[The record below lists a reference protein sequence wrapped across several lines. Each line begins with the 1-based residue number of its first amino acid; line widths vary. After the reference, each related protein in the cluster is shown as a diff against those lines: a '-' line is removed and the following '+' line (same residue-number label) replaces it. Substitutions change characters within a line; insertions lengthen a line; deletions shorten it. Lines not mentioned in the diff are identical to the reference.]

1 MKTATIAASLLA
13 GSAAAKKSTGKI
25 DQAAF
30 ERAVYGDGEKSSKLR
45 KKVMEKGT
53 FVAPGSSLERE
64 LQNGNNNYAYRND
77 MTDDYFSQNG
87 MSNSQFNF
95 NPSQYSLSYHRC
107 ANVKQYSDTVA
118 ALEDTQNVLSTTS
131 FAVFR
136 FCPSATCMSSSN
148 DDSTWTCDDGD
159 TYCYEARTTAK
170 RNNWTYEQFMA
181 YKKWQKMY
189 GSQYEWE
196 QKRAN
201 IASTTCDDTQE
212 NCEIYYT
219 GNYRSFQDY
228 YEPQQVQGAR
238 GKGCQKN
245 YGEYLLKLEDY
256 LALMLEW
263 HEERLETYVEYC
275 QQCMMNAYDNWLLYA
290 GEWNNRNNYNQN
302 GNWANYDSNYDAY
315 VQQQQDGNDGG
326 RRALKEEV
334 VSKVTFEQFS
344 DDEYMRKLYNNQNN
358 YANGGDDINEQWE
371 QMKIMFYEGCPEYDT
386 CAEYQNVPDFDE
398 TYSQYFTCTQVQR
411 NNGNVAYLAPHCG
424 EDGFTVTLGV
434 FSDAYCADYI
444 GYGVDVNNYVDFSY
458 AADPNDPLRSYYN
471 SANGPVLD
479 QLQWSNE
486 HNVCI
491 DCDLGALLY
500 AGEIESANAQQ
511 SYYNNYNN
519 QNNENRDNYQYKRTG
534 EVTDICQ
541 TLYQYAARCDKH
553 YRSYSSRTAQSKYQ
567 NLMAME
573 DLSCDF
579 IESIAIDNYNE
590 NGGIALGNDGN
601 YMRESSSG
609 LASSDNMYVQN
620 AGKAIARVTPLQIFG
635 ILASIAACCCLA
647 AWSMSLNK
655 SLAKGAPWRPRRGLN
670 SGAQPQEVAR
680 ADSGIVM
687 GRSQSHASYYMS

>member
-1 MKTATIAASLLA
+1 
-13 GSAAAKKSTGKI
+13 
-25 DQAAF
+25 
-30 ERAVYGDGEKSSKLR
+30 
-45 KKVMEKGT
+45 MEKGT

-136 FCPSATCMSSSN
+136 FCPSATCMISSN

-212 NCEIYYT
+212 NCELYYT

-275 QQCMMNAYDNWLLYA
+275 QQCMMNAYDNWLQYA
-290 GEWNNRNNYNQN
+290 G
-302 GNWANYDSNYDAY
+302 D
-315 VQQQQDGNDGG
+315 
-326 RRALKEEV
+326 
-334 VSKVTFEQFS
+334 VS
-344 DDEYMRKLYNNQNN
+344 
-358 YANGGDDINEQWE
+358 
-371 QMKIMFYEGCPEYDT
+371 
-386 CAEYQNVPDFDE
+386 
-398 TYSQYFTCTQVQR
+398 
-411 NNGNVAYLAPHCG
+411 
-424 EDGFTVTLGV
+424 
-434 FSDAYCADYI
+434 SDAL
-444 GYGVDVNNYVDFSY
+444 F
-458 AADPNDPLRSYYN
+458 L
-471 SANGPVLD
+471 
-479 QLQWSNE
+479 
-486 HNVCI
+486 H
-491 DCDLGALLY
+491 
-500 AGEIESANAQQ
+500 
-511 SYYNNYNN
+511 
-519 QNNENRDNYQYKRTG
+519 
-534 EVTDICQ
+534 
-541 TLYQYAARCDKH
+541 KH
-553 YRSYSSRTAQSKYQ
+553 SK
-567 NLMAME
+567 N
-573 DLSCDF
+573 
-579 IESIAIDNYNE
+579 II
-590 NGGIALGNDGN
+590 
-601 YMRESSSG
+601 
-609 LASSDNMYVQN
+609 
-620 AGKAIARVTPLQIFG
+620 
-635 ILASIAACCCLA
+635 
-647 AWSMSLNK
+647 
-655 SLAKGAPWRPRRGLN
+655 
-670 SGAQPQEVAR
+670 
-680 ADSGIVM
+680 
-687 GRSQSHASYYMS
+687 